1 MRVTIMHESAPG
13 NQAHLRSSR
22 HHPSIRKHPFEVKT
36 IVQGT
41 IPLYGF
47 SIFQSQGDPSTN
59 PNCKTDEMIED
70 TSGIKHGWHHFKTS
84 HTQWQGNQATKA
96 LEPGKV
102 DRAPASSGKK
112 GAAQGEGT
120 TCALT
125 RHSLRAPPL
134 TRKRSDVQAGRHLR
148 DSQTPAPRH
157 KGKQAKPESWDEVP
171 TPSALRQQGQRS
183 T

>member
-1 MRVTIMHESAPG
+1 MEYTRVTIMHDSAPG
-13 NQAHLRSSR
+13 SQARLRSSR

-70 TSGIKHGWHHFKTS
+70 TGGIKHGWHHFKTS

-112 GAAQGEGT
+112 GAAQGGGSHLCIDSAPTESTSAGPEKVRRSSR
-120 TCALT
+120 AAPT
-125 RHSLRAPPL
+125 RQPDTHA
-134 TRKRSDVQAGRHLR
+134 KAQGHAGK
-148 DSQTPAPRH
+148 A
-157 KGKQAKPESWDEVP
+157 
-171 TPSALRQQGQRS
+171 
-183 T
+183 